1 VAGLPTGRSGPVIAI
16 RASAAPVPSSRCR
29 DRSDNRVDWGAPAL
43 GTSSGNVVN
52 AGTLTGLLFVAL
64 SMNTATA
71 LSKGPHGSWRLAEQ
85 AFSRPT
91 GRVDIQCQEEGEEF
105 ILLWTERGG
114 LVQGEPASEGFGS
127 QLSRAA
133 VSGRG
138 W

>member
-1 VAGLPTGRSGPVIAI
+1 
-16 RASAAPVPSSRCR
+16 
-29 DRSDNRVDWGAPAL
+29 
-43 GTSSGNVVN
+43 
-52 AGTLTGLLFVAL
+52 
-64 SMNTATA
+64 

-133 VSGRG
+133 VSGQLGGELHRDWRPEG
-138 W
+138 LVLRLSIKTRSIARQLRLRDRRRAAERTFVMGAG